1 MDVSKEIEDLK
12 KRLSQL
18 EQKQS
23 KSNLFEKPQQTVGN
37 TSTDLILKTLGSVK
51 VQFGN
56 KFVDIFKNGKV
67 QTETVKNT
75 SFIFEVSSLEEATA
89 DGIYIVQEGEE
100 SQIYLVF
107 GEITLP
113 LTADNNTYISFL
125 KPQETTSDQK
135 RQALINVGFLYPDLN
150 EYYNNNGIQ
159 NGLVFIE
166 GTSKLYIAS
175 NGDLKEFELDIP
187 SESVLKVLTV
197 DTIHIG
203 ETTIT
208 ESGIDSDAFN
218 IGTLEYSY
226 GNLTTPGKIICNSI
240 SSPNAS
246 LSKGFQIVTES
257 DGTTSLYI
265 DSVVSR
271 SVDDF
276 LFKYTKQEFQSNPEK
291 TLLTY
296 LNDNST
302 FLSTLNN
309 YKTKS
314 DNLVYTELLP
324 DSTKENISEQ
334 TTKIEN
340 AITIQK
346 GVTNGQIFVKQ
357 IGTKVVKNEI
367 TGDTVNQK
375 IFECRFWVNSYL
387 DSKEKISLR
396 VISCEVAY
404 GATLENAEPIQV
416 VAKVSNVSSYLLED
430 IRNPKTI
437 DCAIQPKITSS
448 LYYATLE
455 GDKLIPTHHY
465 VPPTI
470 EGETEF
476 PEITLFNPELWKRSS
491 LEPIEL
497 YLAFI
502 IQEWIKGGESI
513 QDQLGR
519 MKTIYSDKKWLIEN
533 SPMSLQNINFFPLSV
548 VTEIQSNMM
557 SIKIPLQIQAYYNGY
572 QIVGTIDCR
581 IYHYVYAN
589 SSGTD
594 TYLVSGPQDLK
605 EYSIIQ
611 ALPKVI
617 IEQVNLMYNS
627 SKSDLDSFLV
637 EGTPADINVKK
648 LNLFN
653 IK

>member
-37 TSTDLILKTLGSVK
+37 TSTDLVLKTLGSVK

-100 SQIYLVF
+100 PQIYLVF
-107 GEITLP
+107 GETTFP
-113 LTADNNTYISFL
+113 LTTDSNTYVSFL

-175 NGDLKEFELDIP
+175 NGGLKEFELDIP
-187 SESVLKVLTV
+187 SELVLKVLTV

-208 ESGIDSDAFN
+208 ESGIDSDIFN
-218 IGTLEYSY
+218 IGALEYRH

-276 LFKYTKQEFQSNPEK
+276 LFEYPKAQFQSKPEEI
-291 TLLTY
+291 LLKY
-296 LNDNST
+296 LKDNGT
-302 FLSTLNN
+302 FISTLKN
-309 YKTKS
+309 YKLKPDYSTS
-314 DNLVYTELLP
+314 TGTITETP
-324 DSTKENISEQ
+324 EENIE
-334 TTKIEN
+334 EE
-340 AITIQK
+340 ITSITDPITVQK

-357 IGTKVVKNEI
+357 VETKTVTNKETNI
-367 TGDTVNQK
+367 TTYQK
-375 IFECRFWVNSYL
+375 VFDCKFWVNSYI
-387 DSKEKISLR
+387 DSDKNISLR
-396 VISCEVAY
+396 VISCKVIFETPIDEEAY
-404 GATLENAEPIQV
+404 AIT
-416 VAKVSNVSSYLLED
+416 KVSNVSSYLLED

-455 GDKLIPTHHY
+455 GDKLIPTHHH

-470 EGETEF
+470 DGETEF

-557 SIKIPLQIQAYYNGY
+557 SIKIPLQIQAYYDGY

-594 TYLVSGPQDLK
+594 IYLVSGPQDLK

-637 EGTPADINVKK
+637 EGTPTDMNVKK

>member
-37 TSTDLILKTLGSVK
+37 TSTDLVLKTLGSVK

-67 QTETVKNT
+67 QTNTVKNT

-100 SQIYLVF
+100 PQIYLVF
-107 GEITLP
+107 GETTFP
-113 LTADNNTYISFL
+113 LTTDSNTYVSFL

-166 GTSKLYIAS
+166 DTSKLYIAS
-175 NGDLKEFELDIP
+175 NGGLKEFELDIP
-187 SESVLKVLTV
+187 SELVLKVLTV

-208 ESGIDSDAFN
+208 ESGIDSDVFN
-218 IGTLEYSY
+218 IGALEYSH
-226 GNLTTPGKIICNSI
+226 GSLTIPGKIICNSI

-246 LSKGFQIVTES
+246 LSRGFQIVTES

-276 LFKYTKQEFQSNPEK
+276 LFKYTKEEFQTKPEE
-291 TLLTY
+291 TLLEY
-296 LNDNST
+296 LKDNGT

-309 YKTKS
+309 YKLKS
-314 DNLVYTELLP
+314 DYSTSTKIVSKNTDESIEE
-324 DSTKENISEQ
+324 DSTPI
-334 TTKIEN
+334 TD

-357 IGTKVVKNEI
+357 IESKTVKNKETNLI
-367 TGDTVNQK
+367 TYQK
-375 IFECRFWVNSYL
+375 IFDCKLWVNSYV
-387 DSKEKISLR
+387 DSDNNISFR
-396 VISCEVAY
+396 VISCKVTYE
-404 GATLENAEPIQV
+404 TPAEQEQTYSIT
-416 VAKVSNVSSYLLED
+416 KVSNVSSYLLED

-455 GDKLIPTHHY
+455 GDKLIPTHHH
-465 VPPTI
+465 VPPTVD
-470 EGETEF
+470 GETEF

-557 SIKIPLQIQAYYNGY
+557 SIKIPLQIQAYYDGY

-594 TYLVSGPQDLK
+594 IYLVSGPQDLK

-637 EGTPADINVKK
+637 EGTPADMNVKK